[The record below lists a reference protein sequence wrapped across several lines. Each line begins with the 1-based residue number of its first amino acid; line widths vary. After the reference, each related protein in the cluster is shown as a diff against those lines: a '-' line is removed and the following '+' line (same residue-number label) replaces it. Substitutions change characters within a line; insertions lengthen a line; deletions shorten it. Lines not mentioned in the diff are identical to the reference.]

1 MPTLNSLLSAMDLT
15 LSLSTPAEIHD
26 ACRIIVDVQSKMENG
41 EHDCLIAAYESGPLF
56 DGDVPCKAS
65 RDNLMALGYMAR
77 VVVKGEEGQ
86 NACTQS
92 GALAYHV
99 LMCLRQ

>member
-15 LSLSTPAEIHD
+15 LSLSTPNEIHE
-26 ACRIIVDVQSKMENG
+26 ACGIIVDVQSKMENS
-41 EHDCLIAAYESGPLF
+41 EHDCLIAAYENGPLF

-65 RDNLMALGYMAR
+65 RDNLMSLGYMVR
-77 VVVKGEEGQ
+77 VVVKGEEGL

-99 LMCLRQ
+99 VKAIK